1 MVQKPFVLSVR
12 MIIQDNNGK
21 CLLIRRSATNKS
33 NVGKWEFPGGKIDIG
48 EEFYGAL
55 LREVKEET
63 GLIVN
68 VKHIAGVVESEV
80 PTVRIATLIFSGTKE
95 SSQISLSD
103 EHDTFVWVSVKE
115 FSSYDLVEHLKTFLE
130 EKNES
135 LLKQLSRVN

>member
-80 PTVRIATLIFSGTKE
+80 PTVRIATLIFNGTIESG
-95 SSQISLSD
+95 QIRLSN
-103 EHDTFVWVSVKE
+103 EHDAYAWVPTKE

-130 EKNES
+130 EKNETQ
-135 LLKQLSRVN
+135 LKKLSRVN